1 MRQVDFQEVGMENYG
16 LYITP
21 MILEFKKDTLIL
33 ITGPNGIGKTM
44 SLDALPFTLYGIT
57 SKGAKGDDVVNN
69 TVGKNCKTW
78 VKFQVNNDQYLVTR
92 YHKHSKGG
100 STVILNKNGVD
111 IKKGQREVSIE
122 IERIICPRKTFMNT
136 LMFGQKVKDFFT
148 DLGDADKKEIFRR
161 ILDLDVYSSYYDE
174 TKKMIEKL
182 ESGRREIDKKLAV
195 TNGILNETRMQM
207 SILLK
212 QKAEFE
218 TNKNERIQVIKK
230 SIDDNIRL
238 LEKWQITFEDI
249 KEKIVDI
256 SEVEKKLNE
265 ALIKLGEVKQYELSC
280 QNELNQKKNKKISEI
295 KEKANESLQNI
306 KDILQSKLT
315 NLRDQIQASKDS
327 LVIEDKKI
335 ENQKNE
341 IRINFAEFKS
351 EKVNI
356 QNQIKEIKENVLDKD
371 IASCPVCKQDVTDE
385 VKADLSKKVSDLSA
399 RLNHIVSVIEVE
411 LKKEDAILDA
421 IFKENNRT
429 CALDVSNINVI
440 IKKEQDDSKNE
451 EDGVKTK
458 LAAMLKLIDD
468 YARKE
473 EETLV
478 SKCKEDLGNIVQE
491 LASLKLQHEA
501 QNDLKN
507 KHNEIERT
515 ITNIKNQNKVYEAEI
530 QTIEKQ
536 EFDMRQMGASQGK
549 IFEMEHQLEQG
560 AKALTE
566 LNKMQDVVE
575 FWKSGFS
582 STGIPS
588 MLIDEAVPFMN
599 QRVTYY
605 LDLITNGRY
614 IVSFDTMA
622 ETKAGEFRDKIAVRV
637 VDTHTRANSR
647 VQLSGGQTRII
658 DIATILTLGDLQ
670 ASIQDVKFNILLFDE
685 IFDSLDEENIGYVS
699 KILPKLKINRSIYII
714 SHTHQEQV
722 EADEVLAFR

>member
-1 MRQVDFQEVGMENYG
+1 MRQINFQEVGMENYG
-16 LYITP
+16 PYISP
-21 MILEFKKDTLIL
+21 MILTFKNNNLTL

-44 SLDALPFTLYGIT
+44 ALDSIPFSLYGIT

-78 VKFQVNNDQYLVTR
+78 VKFQVNTDQFLVTR
-92 YHKHSKGG
+92 FHKHSKGG

-122 IERIICPRKTFMNT
+122 IERILCPRKTFMNT

-161 ILDLDVYSSYYDE
+161 ILDLDAYTSYYDE
-174 TKKMIEKL
+174 AKKMIDKL
-182 ESGRREIDKKLAV
+182 ETGRQEIDKKLAV
-195 TNGILNETRMQM
+195 TNGILSETKMQI

-212 QKAEFE
+212 QKEEFE
-218 TNKNERIQVIKK
+218 TNKNERIKTVRK

-238 LEKWQITFEDI
+238 LEKWQSAFEDI
-249 KEKIVDI
+249 KEKIIDI

-265 ALIKLGEVKQYELSC
+265 AQIKLGEVKQFELSC

-295 KEKANESLQNI
+295 KEKANDSVQNI
-306 KDILQSKLT
+306 KDILQGKLT
-315 NLRDQIQASKDS
+315 KLRDQIQAIKDL

-341 IRINFAEFKS
+341 IRIKYAEFRS
-351 EKVNI
+351 EKINI
-356 QNQIKEIKENVLDKD
+356 KNQIQEIKENVLDKD
-371 IASCPVCKQDVTDE
+371 IASCPICKQDVTDE
-385 VKADLSKKVSDLSA
+385 VKADLSKKVNDLSA
-399 RLNHIVSVIEVE
+399 RFNHIVSVEEIE
-411 LKKEDAILDA
+411 LKKVDDILDS
-421 IFKENNRT
+421 ISKENSKN

-451 EDGVKTK
+451 EDGVKAK
-458 LAAMLKLIDD
+458 LTAMLKLIDE
-468 YARKE
+468 YAKKE

-478 SKCKEDLGNIVQE
+478 SKCKEDLGTIVQE
-491 LASLKLQHEA
+491 LSALKLQHNE
-501 QNDLKN
+501 QNDLKT

-536 EFDMRQMGASQGK
+536 EFDMRQMSANKGK

-599 QRVTYY
+599 QKVAYY

-637 VDTHTRANSR
+637 VDTYTRANSR

-685 IFDSLDEENIGYVS
+685 IFDSLDDENIGYVS
-699 KILPKLKINRSIYII
+699 KVLSKLKIGRAIYII

>member
-1 MRQVDFQEVGMENYG
+1 MRQINFQEVGMENYG
-16 LYITP
+16 PYISP
-21 MILEFKKDTLIL
+21 MILTFKNNNLTL

-44 SLDALPFTLYGIT
+44 ALDSIPFSLYGIT

-78 VKFQVNNDQYLVTR
+78 VKFQVNTDQFLVTR
-92 YHKHSKGG
+92 FHKHSKGG

-122 IERIICPRKTFMNT
+122 IERILCPRKTFMNT

-161 ILDLDVYSSYYDE
+161 ILDLDAYTSYYDE
-174 TKKMIEKL
+174 AKKMIDKL
-182 ESGRREIDKKLAV
+182 ETGRQEIDKKLAV
-195 TNGILNETRMQM
+195 TNGILSETKMQI

-212 QKAEFE
+212 QKEEFE
-218 TNKNERIQVIKK
+218 TNKNERIKTVRK

-238 LEKWQITFEDI
+238 LEKWQSAFEDI
-249 KEKIVDI
+249 KEKIIDI

-265 ALIKLGEVKQYELSC
+265 AQIKLGEVKQFELSC

-295 KEKANESLQNI
+295 KEKANDSVQNI
-306 KDILQSKLT
+306 KDILQGKLT
-315 NLRDQIQASKDS
+315 KLRDQIQAIKDL

-341 IRINFAEFKS
+341 IRIKYAEFRS
-351 EKVNI
+351 EKINI
-356 QNQIKEIKENVLDKD
+356 KNQIQEIKENVLDKD
-371 IASCPVCKQDVTDE
+371 IASCPICKQDVTDE
-385 VKADLSKKVSDLSA
+385 VKADLSKKVNDLSA
-399 RLNHIVSVIEVE
+399 RFNHIVSVEEIE
-411 LKKEDAILDA
+411 LKKVDDILDS
-421 IFKENNRT
+421 ISKENSKN

-451 EDGVKTK
+451 EDGVKAK
-458 LAAMLKLIDD
+458 LTAMLKLIDE
-468 YARKE
+468 YAKKE

-478 SKCKEDLGNIVQE
+478 SKCKEDLGTIVQE
-491 LASLKLQHEA
+491 LSALKLQHNE
-501 QNDLKN
+501 QNDLKT

-536 EFDMRQMGASQGK
+536 EFDMRQMSANKGK

-599 QRVTYY
+599 QKVAYY

-637 VDTHTRANSR
+637 VDTYTRANSR

-685 IFDSLDEENIGYVS
+685 IFDSLDDENIGYVS
-699 KILPKLKINRSIYII
+699 KVLSKLKIGRAIYII

-722 EADEVLAFR
+722 EADEVLVFR